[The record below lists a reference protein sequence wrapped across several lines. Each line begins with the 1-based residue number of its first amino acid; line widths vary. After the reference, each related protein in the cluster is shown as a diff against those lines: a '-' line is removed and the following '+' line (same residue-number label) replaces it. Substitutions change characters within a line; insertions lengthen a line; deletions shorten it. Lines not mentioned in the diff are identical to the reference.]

1 VNVRRQGGRAGPSL
15 PTGYAP
21 HVGAASILAGLL
33 LHRPLERLRRAVRRL
48 VGQLPGVRAMPW
60 EARDLDGL
68 ARVLERAADELARER
83 RAAAEERGVRDL
95 ILSSMEEGVVL
106 ADADGLVRFANRAAV
121 GMLGGPIGSVA
132 ALAPASL
139 REAATEALRERRG
152 ATVEFER
159 GSPARHLRATAIPVE
174 GGGAL
179 LVVRDVTEAKRVEA
193 MRRDFVANASHELK
207 TPVASIL
214 AAAETI
220 RTAAVEDPGAVA
232 GFAARLERDAARL
245 ARIVADLLD
254 LSRLEAGSE
263 RTERVAMEAVVRE
276 EAERFAAQARDA
288 GIELVVDARPSPPVQ
303 GSRRDLALLV
313 RNLLDNAIRYTDRGG
328 RVEVAVGP
336 ADGEVLLRVSDTG
349 AGIPSRDL
357 PRIFER
363 FYRVDPARS
372 RGTGGT
378 GLGLSIVRHVVE
390 NHGGTVR
397 VESELGRGSTFE
409 VRLPAAG

>member
-1 VNVRRQGGRAGPSL
+1 M
-15 PTGYAP
+15 
-21 HVGAASILAGLL
+21 GAASFLAGLL
-33 LHRPLERLRRAVRRL
+33 LGRSLGRIRRAALRL
-48 VGQLPGVRAMPW
+48 ADELPGVRAMPW
-60 EARDLDGL
+60 ELRDPAGV

-83 RAAAEERGVRDL
+83 RAAAEEREVRDL
-95 ILSSMEEGVVL
+95 ILASMEEGVLL
-106 ADADGLVRFANRAAV
+106 ADADGLVRFANRAAER
-121 GMLGGPIGSVA
+121 MLGGPIPSA
-132 ALAPASL
+132 SALAPAAL
-139 REAATEALRERRG
+139 REALAAALRERRG
-152 ATVEFER
+152 VTVEALR
-159 GSPARHLRATAIPVE
+159 GAPARHLRATAVPVE

-179 LVVRDVTEAKRVEA
+179 LVLRDVTEAKRVEA

-220 RTAAVEDPGAVA
+220 RTAAVEDPSAVA
-232 GFAARLERDAARL
+232 GFAERLERDASRL

-263 RTERVAMEAVVRE
+263 RTERVAMETVVRE

-288 GIELVVDARPSPPVQ
+288 GIELVVDARPGPAVT

-313 RNLLDNAIRYTDRGG
+313 RNLLDNAIRYTGRGG

-372 RGTGGT
+372 RETGGT
-378 GLGLSIVRHVVE
+378 GLGLSIVKHVVE
-390 NHGGTVR
+390 NHGGEVR

-409 VRLPAAG
+409 VRLPAAAG

>member
-1 VNVRRQGGRAGPSL
+1 M
-15 PTGYAP
+15 
-21 HVGAASILAGLL
+21 GAASFLAALL
-33 LHRPLERLRRAVRRL
+33 LGRPLGRIRRAALRL
-48 VGQLPGVRAMPW
+48 AEELPRVRAMPW
-60 EARDLDGL
+60 EIRDADGL
-68 ARVLERAADELARER
+68 ARILERAADELARER
-83 RAAAEERGVRDL
+83 RAAAEEREVRDL
-95 ILSSMEEGVVL
+95 ILASMEEGILL
-106 ADADGLVRFANRAAV
+106 ADPDGLVRFSNRAAER
-121 GMLGGPIGSVA
+121 MLGGPIPSLS
-132 ALAPASL
+132 ALAPAAL
-139 REAATEALRERRG
+139 REAFAAALRERRG
-152 ATVEFER
+152 VTVEALR
-159 GSPARHLRATAIPVE
+159 GAPARHLRATAVPVE

-179 LVVRDVTEAKRVEA
+179 LVLRDVTEAARVEA
-193 MRRDFVANASHELK
+193 MRRDVGANAALELK

-220 RTAAVEDPGAVA
+220 RTAAVEDPAAVA
-232 GFAARLERDAARL
+232 RFAERLERDASRL

-263 RTERVAMEAVVRE
+263 RTEHVAMEAVVRE

-288 GIELVVDARPSPPVQ
+288 GIELVVDARSGPAVT

-313 RNLLDNAIRYTDRGG
+313 RNLLDNAVRYTGRGG

-336 ADGEVLLRVSDTG
+336 ADGGVLLRVSDTG

-372 RGTGGT
+372 RETGGT
-378 GLGLSIVRHVVE
+378 GLGLSIVKHVVE
-390 NHGGTVR
+390 NHGGEVR

-409 VRLPAAG
+409 VRLPTAP